1 MKFKVITSDRAAKEI
16 KKLDKKDRIRIYKEI
31 QRLEDPFS
39 LDIKKIKDRIY
50 RIRAGKFRIIIE
62 IDFENRIVW
71 VAKVDKRERIYDR
84 I

>member
-31 QRLEDPFS
+31 QRLEDLFS

-50 RIRAGKFRIIIE
+50 RIRAEKFRIIVE